1 MKEEVDMPV
10 YEYRCIHCQ
19 AQEERLA
26 GLDDDTALCLECG
39 NLMLR
44 LDEDAFRPYFDEHRE
59 APAAK
64 EKKVA

>member
-1 MKEEVDMPV
+1 MPV
-10 YEYRCIHCQ
+10 YDYKCIHCQ
-19 AQEERLA
+19 AEEERIG

-44 LDEDAFRPYFDEHRE
+44 MNEDVFRPYFEQPVQE
-59 APAAK
+59 EGTPK